1 MFVGLVGCAAPLP
14 SGMGEHEIAIAEPEG
29 FRK

>member
-1 MFVGLVGCAAPLP
+1 MLVGLVGCATPLP
-14 SGMGEHEIAIAEPEG
+14 SGMGEQIAIAEPEG